1 VSKSGTHDQKVW
13 GGGSLTDFAGLDQA
27 LDVGVVL
34 ERALPV
40 PESEKEVQNL
50 NWIQEDLDLIHSG
63 SSDYNHFITWQ
74 YGLTI
79 QAYLHPFIHNL
90 ISDIIGFLMLC

>member
-40 PESEKEVQNL
+40 PESEKKGGTKL
-50 NWIQEDLDLIHSG
+50 KLDPRRL
-63 SSDYNHFITWQ
+63 
-74 YGLTI
+74 GLDPLG
-79 QAYLHPFIHNL
+79 QL
-90 ISDIIGFLMLC
+90 